1 MKLLPIAFVAFIML
15 PMTLLDLILILAMLG
30 LGVWVVLARRK
41 NRQLREG
48 LAKQAEEVNRSLTS
62 QQTLTARLNAVID
75 APPHVL
81 VVLDQNGVI
90 TQANARALDMLGN
103 TAIGRTAIEA
113 TRSHEVDAVVQKTLR
128 SRVLEERLVT
138 WNTRPYLARAVP
150 ITDGSAVLSLED
162 QSDRLRLEHVRRDFV
177 ANVSHELRT
186 PLASLRLLIETL
198 LNGALED
205 METATRML
213 NQMLGEV
220 DSMTQLAQELL
231 DLSMIESGQMPMK
244 VAHANLGE
252 IVDEQILHYEPMA
265 QQKQVRLEDDV
276 PDELIAEVDRKMIGR
291 VLGNLIHNAIKFT
304 PDHGR
309 VLITA
314 VPADNKITVSV
325 ADSGVG
331 IPTEDLPRIFERF
344 YKVDRA
350 RGKSG
355 TGLGLAIARHVVEAH
370 GGRIWAESVEGKGA
384 TFYFTL
390 PQAP

>member
-1 MKLLPIAFVAFIML
+1 
-15 PMTLLDLILILAMLG
+15 MTLLDLVLILVVLG
-30 LGVWVVLARRK
+30 LGVWVTLTRRE

-48 LAKQAEEVNRSLTS
+48 LAKQVEEANRSLADQHS
-62 QQTLTARLNAVID
+62 FAARLKAVID
-75 APPHVL
+75 APPHLL
-81 VVLDQNGVI
+81 VILDQNGII

-103 TAIGRTAIEA
+103 AALGRTTIEA

-150 ITDGSAVLSLED
+150 IIDGSAVLLLED

-198 LNGALED
+198 LNGALE
-205 METATRML
+205 EAELATRML

-265 QQKQVRLEDDV
+265 QQKQLRIEDDV
-276 PDELIAEVDRKMIGR
+276 PDELMAEVDRKMIGR

-304 PDHGR
+304 PDRGHI
-309 VLITA
+309 LIA
-314 VPADNKITVSV
+314 AAPSGNKITVSV

-331 IPTEDLPRIFERF
+331 IPAEDLPRIFERF
-344 YKVDRA
+344 YKVNRA

-390 PQAP
+390 PKVE